1 MQSLGFP
8 GGSDGKESA
17 CSMGDLG
24 SIPGSGKHPGE
35 GNGNPLQSSC
45 WENLMDR
52 GALPATVHGT
62 ATELDMTEL
71 LHFHFICKALKTS
84 DT

>member
-1 MQSLGFP
+1 MRCYMQSLGFP
-8 GGSDGKESA
+8 GGSDGQESA

-24 SIPGSGKHPGE
+24 SIPGLGKYPGE

-52 GALPATVHGT
+52 GALLATVHDT
-62 ATELDMTEL
+62 PKSQR
-71 LHFHFICKALKTS
+71 FSPIFSSRRSVICI
-84 DT
+84 